1 MDSTGHVS
9 TGRKPG
15 PTPIVAT
22 ICFDGFD
29 DHDFVDTFAFA
40 PELGIA
46 GIEFNCWYPRTL
58 TASTLRGLVS
68 RSADAGLE
76 PATLQ
81 VITPA
86 PSLDFG
92 GESGD
97 VARWLWMLEA
107 ASILGVDTVK
117 STGPKRV
124 DDPAVL
130 ERLISIFRHVAPAA
144 KELGVRIAV
153 ENHFANVYEFAAD
166 YDRLFDDLPSEIGMC
181 LDTGHFA
188 ASGVDMHAIIDRFAS
203 RLLQIDLKDCA
214 RPGAAD
220 FVPFGEGIVD
230 FDGILDHAVDA
241 GFDGYVV
248 VEYPR
253 PAGAELSLDVLR
265 AGRRLAED
273 PRRSA
278 SGS

>member
-1 MDSTGHVS
+1 MS
-9 TGRKPG
+9 G

-29 DHDFVDTFAFA
+29 DRDFIDTFALA
-40 PELGIA
+40 PELGIT
-46 GIEFNCWYPRTL
+46 GIEFNCWYPRNL
-58 TASTLRGLVS
+58 TPATLRGLVA

-81 VITPA
+81 VITPP
-86 PSLDFG
+86 PSFGFG

-107 ASILGVDTVK
+107 ASILGVDVVK
-117 STGPKRV
+117 STGPQRS

-130 ERLISIFRHVAPAA
+130 ERLIAIFRHVAPAA
-144 KELGVRIAV
+144 NDLGVRIAV
-153 ENHFANVYEFAAD
+153 ENHFDNAYEFAAD
-166 YDRLFDDLPSEIGMC
+166 YDRLFEELPAEIGMC

-214 RPGAAD
+214 RSGAAD
-220 FVPFGEGIVD
+220 FVPFGLGIVD
-230 FDGILDHAVDA
+230 FDGVLGHAVEA

-253 PAGAELSLDVLR
+253 PAGADVSLEVLR
-265 AGRRLAED
+265 AGKRLAES
-273 PRRSA
+273 PLRPA
-278 SGS
+278 PGS